1 MTLSS
6 VLVAVRGDKCDDEVV
21 RLACELLNSN
31 KGMLYILH
39 VIEVERGLPVDAEI
53 DLATARGEEV
63 LNHLEGVAGR
73 YKCRTKA
80 ELIQARHAGSGV
92 VQEAVVKGVDSIV
105 LGLPFR
111 ERYGSFSLGETVP
124 YVLKNAPCKV
134 ILWRDTMLET
144 QPPGSVAGTLNSPVS
159 G

>member
-6 VLVAVRGDKCDDEVV
+6 ALVAVRGDKCDDEAVQ
-21 RLACELLNSN
+21 LACELLKSS
-31 KGMLYILH
+31 KGMLYILY

-63 LNHLEGVAGR
+63 LSHLELVAGR

-92 VQEAVVKGVDSIV
+92 VQEAVEKAVDSIV
-105 LGLPFR
+105 LGLPYR
-111 ERYGSFSLGETVP
+111 ERYGSFSMGKTIP
-124 YVLKNAPCKV
+124 YVLKNAPCRV
-134 ILWRDTMLET
+134 ILWRDPMWEASSNGQL
-144 QPPGSVAGTLNSPVS
+144 SR
-159 G
+159 

>member
-1 MTLSS
+1 MILSS
-6 VLVAVRGDKCDDEVV
+6 ALVAVRGDRCDDDVV
-21 RLACELLNSN
+21 QLACELLKSS

-63 LNHLEGVAGR
+63 LKHLEEVAGH
-73 YKCRTKA
+73 YKCKTKA

-92 VQEAVVKGVDSIV
+92 VQEAVDKGVDSIV

-124 YVLKNAPCKV
+124 YVLKNAPCRV
-134 ILWRDTMLET
+134 ILWRDPRRET
-144 QPPGSVAGTLNSPVS
+144 QVSRPARSVAR
-159 G
+159 

>member
-1 MTLSS
+1 MIVSS
-6 VLVAVRGDKCDDEVV
+6 ALVAVCGDRCDDEAVQ
-21 RLACELLNSN
+21 LACELLKSS

-63 LNHLEGVAGR
+63 LNHLEQVAAR

-92 VQEAVVKGVDSIV
+92 VQEAVDKRVDSIV

-124 YVLKNAPCKV
+124 YVLRNAPCNV
-134 ILWRDTMLET
+134 ILWRDPMWET
-144 QPPGSVAGTLNSPVS
+144 RDTVRWPAGSVAR
-159 G
+159 

>member
-6 VLVAVRGDKCDDEVV
+6 ALVAVRGDTCDGEVV
-21 RLACELLNSN
+21 QLACELLKSS

-63 LNHLEGVAGR
+63 LRHLERVAAR
-73 YKCRTKA
+73 YKCKTKA

-92 VQEAVVKGVDSIV
+92 VQEAVDKGVDSIV
-105 LGLPFR
+105 LGIPFR
-111 ERYGSFSLGETVP
+111 ERFGSFSLGETVP

-134 ILWRDTMLET
+134 ILWREPMWGT
-144 QPPGSVAGTLNSPVS
+144 QDRRSVAGPLGRPVT